1 MSSKF
6 YHQFKKD
13 PNITN
18 PSFDETTDLI
28 SYEEMLKEEGLS
40 EEFRKSLEKLKL
52 DRDRKLIQ
60 DKLDKLKINNKK

>member
-1 MSSKF
+1 M

-13 PNITN
+13 PNLTN

-28 SYEEMLKEEGLS
+28 TYEDILKEENLS
-40 EEFRKSLEKLKL
+40 NEFRKSIEKLKL

-60 DKLDKLKINNKK
+60 DKLDKLKIKK